1 AAAEWLWT
9 VDWASAGQGI
19 ERRRRS
25 VRLALLAALPDR
37 FGGPQILV
45 REQRSLFVETV
56 RNLGWD
62 QVDQFAKNLSS
73 KRIANWVFA
82 APHSLGATFH
92 AAAAFRK
99 TRNKSFVAASSLG
112 KWPRVLTARRSL
124 ALSDSI
130 AFVV

>member
-1 AAAEWLWT
+1 MEERIAAYSDGAIRQGT
-9 VDWASAGQGI
+9 VVS
-19 ERRRRS
+19 
-25 VRLALLAALPDR
+25 RLP
-37 FGGPQILV
+37 
-45 REQRSLFVETV
+45 ETV
-56 RNLGWD
+56 RNFVWD

-82 APHSLGATFH
+82 ALHSLGATFH

-99 TRNKSFVAASSLG
+99 TRNKSFVAASSFG

-130 AFVV
+130 AFEI